1 MNWRTEIVK
10 GGPRTEKTRELW
22 IQAEN
27 DFLLNGH
34 PPDCPMCK
42 GANDPDVILANH
54 LARWEE
60 LSRLSAEADAR
71 AEAVRKK
78 YYAGGYH
85 LIVGGVPVRC
95 AAVAATFKNKR
106 CLYRGTGK
114 QNQSLALAPA
124 KMEAA
129 E

>member
-1 MNWRTEIVK
+1 MNWRTEIVT
-10 GGPRTEKTRELW
+10 GGPRTEKTRALW

-34 PPDCPMCK
+34 PADCPMCK

-60 LSRLSAEADAR
+60 LSRLTVEAEQR
-71 AEAVRKK
+71 AEEARKR
-78 YYAGGYH
+78 YYRAGYH
-85 LIVGGVPVRC
+85 LLVNGVPVRC
-95 AAVAATFKNKR
+95 AEVAATFKNKR
-106 CLYRGTGK
+106 ALHRGTGR
-114 QNQSLALAPA
+114 QNQALAL
-124 KMEAA
+124 EAA